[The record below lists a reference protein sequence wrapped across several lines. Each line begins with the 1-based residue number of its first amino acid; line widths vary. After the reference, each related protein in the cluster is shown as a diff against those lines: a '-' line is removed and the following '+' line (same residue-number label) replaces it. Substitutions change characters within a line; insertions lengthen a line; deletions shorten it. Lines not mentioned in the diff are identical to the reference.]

1 MIVLAPVSY
10 AIAALL
16 FLLLAILVATGWSR
30 RRQTVLLLIA
40 SLVSAVWAAQLAI
53 QSVSGAFTG
62 EQLFITEIVRN
73 AVWLFFL
80 VAVLG
85 RASGDILS
93 PTLRW
98 SAYLVPVAVLV
109 LGFVP
114 IGSFGT
120 PASVFVSGSIIIC
133 LLGLALVERIYGAS
147 DPVARKPIIYLCVA
161 MIGIF
166 GFDLVLFSS
175 AVLSGQI
182 EGGLWVARGLANAC
196 MVPFL
201 AVAARRNRDWPV
213 DMFLSRQ
220 VAYFG
225 VTFFGA
231 GIYLLLMAIG
241 GYYVKEF
248 GGDWGMAAAAV
259 LVFGAVILLIA
270 LLLSDRLRRR
280 ATVFFSKHFF
290 RNRFDYREEW
300 KRLSHTLYHP
310 DETRSLEQRGIEA
323 AARIYHSRS
332 GLLLFRREGAHSPL
346 EPAAAWMRE
355 LPEGIS
361 VKPGSGLIQ
370 YLESSNWVIDTKQY
384 KDDPG
389 FYEGLDLPKWL
400 TGTIAQ
406 QIVVP
411 LLQEQKL
418 LGLIVLEQDDP
429 ITLTYEDTDLL
440 KMIGRQVA
448 GVLAQQEASER
459 LAEGKQFQAYSR
471 LSAFLMHDLK
481 NVAAQQALVVKNAE
495 QHKHNPEFIDDAF
508 ETIEHS
514 VKRVNRLIAQLAERT
529 RREQRK
535 RVNVAKTLSEVV
547 GSVSDRKPLPKT
559 DIQSTSAAVLAD
571 RDKLAAIFNH
581 VLRNAQDA
589 CNEDGSINVTLRDK
603 GSMIDVTV
611 TDTGVGMN
619 DTFIREQLFRPFES
633 TKGADGMGIGAYQ
646 VREYVGELRGYLD
659 VDSMPGEGT
668 TVTIRLPKA
677 NDGQEAGMDS

>member
-16 FLLLAILVATGWSR
+16 FLLLAVLIATGWSW

-40 SLVSAVWAAQLAI
+40 SLVSAVWAAQLTI

-62 EQLFITEIVRN
+62 EQLFVTEIIRD
-73 AVWLFFL
+73 AVWLAFL

-98 SAYLVPVAVLV
+98 SAYLVPPAIIV

-120 PASVFVSGSIIIC
+120 PASVFVSGSIIVC
-133 LLGLALVERIYGAS
+133 LIGLALVERIYGAS

-161 MIGIF
+161 MIGLF

-182 EGGLWVARGLANAC
+182 VEGLWVARGLANAC

-201 AVAARRNRDWPV
+201 AVAARRSRDWPV

-323 AARIYHSRS
+323 AAQIYHSRS
-332 GLLLFRREGAHSPL
+332 GLLWFRREGEHSPL
-346 EPAAAWMRE
+346 EPVAAWKRE

-361 VKPGSGLIQ
+361 VEPSSGLVQ

-384 KDDPG
+384 KEDPD
-389 FYEGLDLPKWL
+389 FYEELDLPEWL
-400 TGTIAQ
+400 ITTDAQ

-411 LLQEQKL
+411 LLQENKL

-448 GVLAQQEASER
+448 GVLAQQEVSER

-481 NVAAQQALVVKNAE
+481 NVAAQQSLVVKNAE

-508 ETIEHS
+508 ETIAHS
-514 VKRVNRLIAQLAERT
+514 VQRVNRLIAQLAERS
-529 RREQRK
+529 RREQRQ
-535 RVNVAKTLSEVV
+535 RVNVAEVLSGVV
-547 GSVSDRKPLPKT
+547 TDVSDREPRPNL
-559 DIQSTSAAVLAD
+559 DIKDRNVTVSAD
-571 RDKLAAIFNH
+571 REKLAAIFNH

-589 CNEDGSINVTLRDK
+589 CNADGSINVSLLTD
-603 GSMIDVTV
+603 GPMIDVTV
-611 TDTGVGMN
+611 IDTGVGMD

-633 TKGADGMGIGAYQ
+633 TKGVDGMGIGAYQ
-646 VREYVGELRGYLD
+646 VREYVRELKGYLD
-659 VDSMPGEGT
+659 IDSMPGEGT

-677 NDGQEAGMDS
+677 SDRQEAGSDA